1 MGNTN
6 KTGEEALR
14 EAKKEAI
21 KKEAIKKET
30 IKKET
35 VKKETVKKEHK
46 GSMQKKIEELLS
58 CLLLSVGALLA
69 SFSVVCI
76 LIPNDAIDYGTAGI
90 AIIISK
96 LTNWNLSMCVA
107 GVFLPFIIVGFLI
120 LGKKFGIKALLGS
133 AVYTVGLAIFE
144 RIPFELNTE
153 HFLAVVFGGAILGAG
168 LSIILKNG
176 GCIDGSEIFANIVV
190 KKISDK
196 TGKNFSMTY
205 LLIGFNACVYAAV
218 FLLINRNAALMSLL
232 VYVVATSIINH
243 FTANYEAIKQ
253 VTIITKEPEELINAI
268 KKELNKTC
276 TMMNSYGA
284 IAGENKT
291 LICYVNYF
299 ELPKLKEIISRNKGT
314 FSTVSTIEEILR

>member
-1 MGNTN
+1 MNTD
-6 KTGEEALR
+6 K
-14 EAKKEAI
+14 
-21 KKEAIKKET
+21 
-30 IKKET
+30 
-35 VKKETVKKEHK
+35 
-46 GSMQKKIEELLS
+46 ELLS
-58 CLLLSVGALLA
+58 KRIEEIISCLLIATGALLA

-90 AIIISK
+90 AIILSK
-96 LTNWNLSMCVA
+96 LTKWNLSMCVA
-107 GVFLPFIIVGFLI
+107 GVFLPFIIAGFII
-120 LGKKFGIKALLGS
+120 LGKRFGMKALLGS
-133 AVYTVGLAIFE
+133 VIYTMGIAVFE
-144 RIPFELNTE
+144 KIPFELNTE

-168 LSIILKNG
+168 LSLILKSG
-176 GCIDGSEIFANIVV
+176 GCIDGSEIFANIII

-243 FTANYEAIKQ
+243 FTDNYEAIKQ
-253 VTIITKEPEELINAI
+253 VTIITKDPEKLVKAI
-268 KKELNKTC
+268 KEELNKTC
-276 TMMNSYGA
+276 TIMNSYGA

-299 ELPKLKEIISRNKGT
+299 ELPKIKEIIARNKGT
-314 FSTVSTIEEILR
+314 FSTVSTIDEILR